1 MQANQ
6 DLFGGWHSRAIEEQ
20 FAGKAHGTGQVWNPT
35 RILNALRNLVRW
47 QSPKTLRKYKTTLFC
62 QSCQTRRPVVD
73 AYPNGECKL
82 SCGCRRKVSSQ
93 TPEEY
98 RDLVEQ
104 AASIQRMEEARWQ

>member
-1 MQANQ
+1 MSKAST
-6 DLFGGWHSRAIEEQ
+6 DLHGGYYSDCVISQ
-20 FAGKAHGTGQVWNPT
+20 FTGRGTGQVWNPT
-35 RILNALRNLVRW
+35 RILNALKNLVRW

-62 QSCQTRRPVVD
+62 QSCQTRCPVVD